1 MKEILKIPSELL
13 GIAEIKNSLIFDGGE
28 VMEEFF
34 TGKDWCHGMYIEE
47 QTLLFVLEG
56 RVVLSH
62 GVENLVVDQ
71 NEMTLL
77 KKRRFYHIQKVME
90 PDSGHYRGI
99 LFCLKDELIRTFLM
113 DSEKIKA
120 KPENGELRSGVHAMN
135 DCLHTFI
142 QSLDSYFKYN
152 SEVHLGQFR
161 LKLNEM
167 LYYLGIGNESLFH
180 QLIQFESNVQPD
192 LQQII
197 EKYYTSAISL
207 ENLAAIS
214 GRSLSSFKRD
224 FKRIYNAAPA
234 TWLRQKRLTKAKEL
248 LESTELPVSEI
259 CFETGFENVSHFS
272 RVFKQYYG
280 NSPTFYRN

>member
-1 MKEILKIPSELL
+1 MQSELL
-13 GIAEIKNSLIFDGGE
+13 GTAEIKNRLTFDGGE
-28 VMEEFF
+28 VIEESF
-34 TGKDWCHGMYIEE
+34 TGKDWCQSIFIEE
-47 QTLLFVLEG
+47 QTLFFVLEG
-56 RVVLSH
+56 SVVLSH
-62 GVENLVVDQ
+62 GIVDLVVSQ

-77 KKRRFYHIQKVME
+77 KKGKLYDIQKVI
-90 PDSGHYRGI
+90 DSNSGHYRGM
-99 LFCLKDELIRTFLM
+99 LFCLKDDLIRAFLM
-113 DSEKIKA
+113 NSEKVKA
-120 KPENGELRSGVHAMN
+120 KPVNGELRSRVHAMN

-167 LYYLGIGNESLFH
+167 LYYLGIGNESLFNE
-180 QLIQFESNVQPD
+180 LIQLDTSVKAD

-197 EKYYTSAISL
+197 EKYSTSPISL
-207 ENLAAIS
+207 ENLAVIS

-224 FKRIYNAAPA
+224 FKKIYNAAPA

-259 CFETGFENVSHFS
+259 CFATGFENVSHFS

-280 NSPTFYRN
+280 NSPSFYRN